1 MPYLIWVDAREAI
14 SYHQHN
20 KLQNLAA
27 QVSYMTGEQYDWA
40 LADWLDAEARSPL
53 YICIT
58 PRQKKNTSAD
68 RNTGTSSPGRQERSG
83 SANPSILTQCT
94 GATSAAGFRLHG
106 SHPSRNR
113 GWTVSCTLPCMHRKS
128 LPGKVAGRGARV
140 SGGSCNAAQLDMSR
154 P

>member
-20 KLQNLAA
+20 KLQDLAA

-53 YICIT
+53 YIT
-58 PRQKKNTSAD
+58 PRQKKNTSTD
-68 RNTGTSSPGRQERSG
+68 RSTGTSSPGRQERSG
-83 SANPSILTQCT
+83 SANPNILTTQCT
-94 GATSAAGFRLHG
+94 GATSTAGFRLHG

-113 GWTVSCTLPCMHRKS
+113 GWTVSCTLSCMHRKS

-140 SGGSCNAAQLDMSR
+140 FGGSCNAAQLDMSR